1 MLDDYFSLE
10 ISGDGR
16 LVSLPMVFDD
26 HVPSF
31 DALPVCS
38 KKRGIQRGTKSVS
51 KILFQILDQISYI
64 TFCRVYNEFFVIATQ
79 RFHPQ
84 IETHDFELRLISILN
99 FDKNGLVVANFTVAA
114 VRQPPLS
121 PLYPLENTSQ
131 FLKLSILLQSNHT
144 SSMFIFIVKQAYFP
158 HLRVNI
164 PCLKLCGLPLYQGP
178 LSLSSQPPH
187 SMRLSYMEVP
197 NHS

>member
-99 FDKNGLVVANFTVAA
+99 FDKNGLVVANFTVDWSDST
-114 VRQPPLS
+114 LNS
-121 PLYPLENTSQ
+121 TKSH
-131 FLKLSILLQSNHT
+131 FSIEYKTCWCRISINESTLVYVKIKCSVHSDVLQHYIH
-144 SSMFIFIVKQAYFP
+144 FISTLTPFKTI
-158 HLRVNI
+158 
-164 PCLKLCGLPLYQGP
+164 
-178 LSLSSQPPH
+178 
-187 SMRLSYMEVP
+187 
-197 NHS
+197 